1 MRRNFL
7 KTSFFDFWTKVM
19 LLLNAFST
27 GILEKLAFK
36 KKNATLSGC
45 ISKARANSESTLT
58 FYESSFS
65 FI

>member
-7 KTSFFDFWTKVM
+7 KTSFFDFWIKVM

-36 KKNATLSGC
+36 KDATLSGC
-45 ISKARANSESTLT
+45 ISKASAISESTLT
-58 FYESSFS
+58 FNKSSFN
-65 FI
+65 FL